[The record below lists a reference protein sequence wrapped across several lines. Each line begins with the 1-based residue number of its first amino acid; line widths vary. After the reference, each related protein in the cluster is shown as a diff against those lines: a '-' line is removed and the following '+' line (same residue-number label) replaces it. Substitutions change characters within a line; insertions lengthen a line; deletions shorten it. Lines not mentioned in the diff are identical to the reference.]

1 MIARPMFKPL
11 PISRTMLLTI
21 LLIVEPIEQD
31 ENISID
37 VVTSFKKGTKFTNQV
52 NLMVDYNTE
61 MLSLWLIQIMK
72 GYYTGNVSQ
81 D

>member
-1 MIARPMFKPL
+1 
-11 PISRTMLLTI
+11 MLLTI

-61 MLSLWLIQIMK
+61 MLSLWLI
-72 GYYTGNVSQ
+72 
-81 D
+81 

>member
-1 MIARPMFKPL
+1 MMSRPMFKPL

-37 VVTSFKKGTKFTNQV
+37 VVTSFKRGTKFTNQV

-61 MLSLWLIQIMK
+61 MLSLWLI
-72 GYYTGNVSQ
+72 
-81 D
+81 

>member
-1 MIARPMFKPL
+1 MSRPMFKPL
-11 PISRTMLLTI
+11 PILRTMLLTI
-21 LLIVEPIEQD
+21 LQIVEPIEQD
-31 ENISID
+31 ENIGID
-37 VVTSFKKGTKFTNQV
+37 VVISFKKGTKFTNQV